1 MATGLPRFLPR
12 LIIKGAKGRE
22 ISAVQQALI
31 ANGYKI
37 KADGVFGGGTQVA
50 LRCFQ
55 KHKGLFPSGVI
66 DQATIDCLYA
76 EPESH
81 RSAALRL
88 KTGQL
93 SDVWPQAASAMGLAP
108 VFWGRSYPPR
118 ALNVSLNGLD
128 FIFLLEA
135 GTGTG
140 KSERVHFPGGDSG
153 VTLGPGYDM
162 RERKAA
168 DVERDLTVI
177 GVDPAIAKTLSNGVK
192 LHGELQVKPFVN
204 AHKHDLTLSTA
215 QQKQLLKIVMP
226 KYEDIVKGLITIDL
240 FQFEYDALVSIAY
253 NPGGSLVLSAQHIN
267 SGEPEKAMKI
277 IASRIHSGG
286 KALPGLLS
294 RRKKEVALYTQGVYC

>member
-22 ISAVQQALI
+22 VKAVQQALI

-76 EPESH
+76 EPEYPK
-81 RSAALRL
+81 SAALQL
-88 KTGQL
+88 KTSQL
-93 SDVWPQAASAMGLAP
+93 SDVWPQGASAMGLAP
-108 VFWGRSYPPR
+108 VFWGRSYSPR
-118 ALNVSLNGLD
+118 MLNVSISGLD
-128 FIFLLEA
+128 FIYGLEA
-135 GTGTG
+135 LPGT
-140 KSERVHFPGGDSG
+140 SEYLHFPGGDNG

-162 RERKAA
+162 REREKPEI
-168 DVERDLTVI
+168 VRDLTAI
-177 GVDPAIAKTLSNGVK
+177 GVDPVIAQKLSLGAK
-192 LHGELQVKPFVN
+192 KHGLGDADVFVN
-204 AHKHDLTLSTA
+204 THKHLLTLSMS

-226 KYEDIVKGLITIDL
+226 KYEDTVKRLITIDL